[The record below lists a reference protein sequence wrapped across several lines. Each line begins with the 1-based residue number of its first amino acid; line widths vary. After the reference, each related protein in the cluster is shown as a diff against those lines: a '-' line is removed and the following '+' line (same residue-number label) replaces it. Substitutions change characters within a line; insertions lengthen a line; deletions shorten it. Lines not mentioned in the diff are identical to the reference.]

1 MADVVTSIKIG
12 FPYVNPIFFTKT
24 GNTHIFDDS
33 QKNELT
39 ILQDQVYK
47 STDRLTFQ
55 VRSYDV
61 PLTLTENTI
70 ILRVSSV
77 QDNISTVIG
86 TFTYDTVNKN
96 QCYSFNEIISDLTAI
111 EERKQF
117 CIKIELIYIL
127 ISTSAETIVDTYYSN
142 NLIVKTYTEGTKL
155 IRYANYYD
163 RFDALFSEMT
173 GGFEIRV
180 PAVFM
185 CPTPTHE
192 NNIFESYEKNVEL
205 VSSHVGEQTEIEIGG
220 AFGLIYQQIK
230 TIGYILACSN
240 KIIDGIAYELAI
252 ESNIT
257 YSKIAIY
264 HNRKINVMMSSKKSK
279 YSDVFATP
287 AIAPAITEISIPST
301 QSTGLQL
308 AVSGNGN
315 WYIDYDPQWEDG
327 SNNKLVISGVLQNGD
342 GKIILKAD
350 ENTTGEDRVKQI
362 TIKSIDDPSIS
373 KVITVTQLKSTE
385 IGIGTMIV
393 ADDFIVK

>member
-1 MADVVTSIKIG
+1 MADVVTSIKVG

-39 ILQDQVYK
+39 MLQDQVYK

-77 QDNISTVIG
+77 QNNTPTVIG

-96 QCYSFNEIISDLTAI
+96 QCYSFNETISNLTAI
-111 EERKQF
+111 EAKKQF
-117 CIKIELIYIL
+117 YIKIELIYIL
-127 ISTSAETIVDTYYSN
+127 TSTSAETIVDTYYSN

-163 RFDALFSEMT
+163 RFDALFSEMN

-240 KIIDGIAYELAI
+240 KIIDGIAYELAP
-252 ESNIT
+252 ESSIT
-257 YSKIAIY
+257 YSKVAIY

-287 AIAPAITEISIPST
+287 AIVPAITEIEIPSVIT
-301 QSTGLQL
+301 TGISINIGG
-308 AVSGNGN
+308 SGN
-315 WYIDYDPQWEDG
+315 WAVDYDPQFDDG
-327 SNNKLVISGVLQNGD
+327 SYNKLVISGMVQSGD

-350 ENTTGEDRVKQI
+350 ENTTGEDRVKVI
-362 TIKSIDDPSIS
+362 TIKSLDDPTIT
-373 KVITVTQLKSTE
+373 KTITVTQLKKTE
-385 IGIGTMIV
+385 IGIGTMV
-393 ADDFIVK
+393 VEDDFIVK